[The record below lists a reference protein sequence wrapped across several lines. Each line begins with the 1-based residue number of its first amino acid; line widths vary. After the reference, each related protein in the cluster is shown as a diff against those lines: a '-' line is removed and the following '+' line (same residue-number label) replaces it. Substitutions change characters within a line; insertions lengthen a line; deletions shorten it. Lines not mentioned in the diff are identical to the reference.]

1 MKDGEDAIAQ
11 LQEINQQFDAEQGS
25 IAALQKDIKE
35 TPISEVAALEGIAGR
50 LEKQKS
56 KIDELLTTTYDVKDV
71 FDTTRAEM
79 GDCQIPVNISMRAN
93 ECNQFSE
100 KIDLITDEFND
111 LKNADE
117 DFEGS
122 GKSEK

>member
-1 MKDGEDAIAQ
+1 MRDAEDAIAQ
-11 LQEINQQFDAEQGS
+11 LQEINQRFDAEQGS

-35 TPISEVAALEGIAGR
+35 TPISEVAALERIAEQ

-56 KIDELLTTTYDVKDV
+56 KIDDLLTTTYDVKDV

-93 ECNQFSE
+93 ECN
-100 KIDLITDEFND
+100 
-111 LKNADE
+111 
-117 DFEGS
+117 
-122 GKSEK
+122 